1 MKYFL
6 LGATIINCVIGTYN
20 ILFASIMWSIFNFM
34 AAAACLYSYLDV
46 RD

>member
-6 LGATIINCVIGTYN
+6 LGAAIINSSIGVYN
-20 ILFASIMWSIFNFM
+20 ILYASMAWSVFNFM
-34 AAAACLYSYLDV
+34 AASACLYSYLDV